1 MSPLKVFLTRPE
13 GRNGSVPRRLREQG
27 MVVSELP
34 ALALRPLAAPEPLP
48 PPGHYDVVVFVSRY
62 AVQCYVELLRAG
74 GGPSWAWP
82 VQTIAATVGAS
93 SAQALLQAGITASS
107 IVHPPVDAPAQDS
120 EALLAVLEAR
130 RVAMKR
136 VLIVRGTQG
145 REWLAG
151 ELKQRGIRVDFL
163 PIYERMPAAWPATTF
178 NHLVQAL
185 QHPHEC
191 VFLLTSS
198 EGVRAMAGRLQEAG
212 LLHAWS
218 RAVFIVIHERIGAT
232 LQSVLASHDADVPR
246 LASCL
251 PDDDS
256 IVQAICA
263 VAGPTA

>member
-27 MVVSELP
+27 MAVAELP
-34 ALALRPLAAPEPLP
+34 ALAVQPLAAPEPLP
-48 PPGHYDVVVFVSRY
+48 PPGYYDVVVFVSRY
-62 AVQCYVELLRAG
+62 AVQRYFEQLRAG
-74 GGPSWAWP
+74 GENWP
-82 VQTIAATVGAS
+82 PQTIAATVGAS
-93 SAQALLQAGITASS
+93 SAQALLQAGISASC

-120 EALLAVLEAR
+120 EALLAVLHAH

-145 REWLAG
+145 REWLGG
-151 ELKQRGIRVDFL
+151 ELRRRGISVDFL
-163 PIYERMPAAWPATTF
+163 PIYERVPAAWPEASF

-185 QHPHEC
+185 QHPADC

-198 EGVRAMAGRLQEAG
+198 EGVQAMAARLQEAG
-212 LLHAWS
+212 LLAAWS
-218 RAVFIVIHERIGAT
+218 KAAFIVIHERIGAT
-232 LQSVLASHDADVPR
+232 LQSVLASHDADVSR